1 MFLQQTRSFVGFDD
15 DSTNLQTTALTL
27 NAFVV
32 ALIMLRFFIIIS
44 SCKREK
50 RTSFQEQHGMEWLW
64 CEMWWGCLQV
74 NLFFHHILCFAFI
87 VCSLDSSSTLC
98 TTNQRNVISNNSADD
113 RVYIDNHDDEDEL
126 NTCQVLHLRLFS
138 TPLQSCV
145 LHTSVISHPLQHP
158 STSSSHFLIVHDLR
172 SIYMTTTDR
181 SAMKTH
187 SICWGMTP
195 AMMSI

>member
-1 MFLQQTRSFVGFDD
+1 
-15 DSTNLQTTALTL
+15 
-27 NAFVV
+27 
-32 ALIMLRFFIIIS
+32 
-44 SCKREK
+44 
-50 RTSFQEQHGMEWLW
+50 MEWLW

-74 NLFFHHILCFAFI
+74 NLFFLFHHILCFAFI

-138 TPLQSCV
+138 TPLESCV

-158 STSSSHFLIVHDLR
+158 STSSSHFLIVHDLLR
-172 SIYMTTTDR
+172 RAASTWRRLSEAPWKHTRFAVYDACDVYLKLIILLIRFRDSLIT
-181 SAMKTH
+181 
-187 SICWGMTP
+187 
-195 AMMSI
+195 

>member
-27 NAFVV
+27 NRLCCGFNNASILHHHLFMQTRKANLVRK
-32 ALIMLRFFIIIS
+32 AARNGMIMMWDVMRLPASEPFFPS
-44 SCKREK
+44 YS
-50 RTSFQEQHGMEWLW
+50 
-64 CEMWWGCLQV
+64 
-74 NLFFHHILCFAFI
+74 CFAFI

-138 TPLQSCV
+138 TPLESCV
-145 LHTSVISHPLQHP
+145 LHTSVISHKLQHP
-158 STSSSHFLIVHDLR
+158 
-172 SIYMTTTDR
+172 
-181 SAMKTH
+181 
-187 SICWGMTP
+187 
-195 AMMSI
+195 